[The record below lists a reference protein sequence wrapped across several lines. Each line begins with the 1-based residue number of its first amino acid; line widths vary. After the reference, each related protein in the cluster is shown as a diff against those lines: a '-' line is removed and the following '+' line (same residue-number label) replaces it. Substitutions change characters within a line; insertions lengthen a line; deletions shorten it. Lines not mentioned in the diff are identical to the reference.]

1 PPLQPR
7 ARNRS
12 MTTTANVSSR
22 GMAAMSKT
30 RAVVGDRERTT
41 ARVTSFSTRRRSRR
55 PRIRPPI
62 HPEVIA
68 KWWEARKLYV
78 SFVSDETMSEPL
90 GRGEVVGK
98 KRGATAGGGVGAGT
112 GLFCFT

>member
-1 PPLQPR
+1 
-7 ARNRS
+7 

-30 RAVVGDRERTT
+30 RPVVGGRERTT

-55 PRIRPPI
+55 ARISPPIRP
-62 HPEVIA
+62 EVTA

-78 SFVSDETMSEPL
+78 SLVSDETMWEPL
-90 GRGEVVGK
+90 GRGTWCGK
-98 KRGATAGGGVGAGT
+98 AGRYGGVVAAGWGGVLRLNWLT
-112 GLFCFT
+112 G